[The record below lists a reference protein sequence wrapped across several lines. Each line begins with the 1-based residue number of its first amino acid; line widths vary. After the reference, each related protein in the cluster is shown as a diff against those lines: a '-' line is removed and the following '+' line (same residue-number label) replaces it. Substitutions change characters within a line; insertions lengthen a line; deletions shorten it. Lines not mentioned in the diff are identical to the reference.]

1 MRINHNIASLG
12 TQSALFRVNRDL
24 GKSMEKLS
32 TGQRIN
38 SAADDAAG
46 LGVSEN
52 LRTQVRGLGQALRN
66 QQDVIAMLNIADG
79 ALQEQ
84 ASILQ
89 RMRELVIQAK
99 NDTYTSTER
108 AYMYDE
114 FAKSMDQLDQIAA
127 TTNFN
132 GMQLF
137 ATPNISGLDVDGG
150 GIERHIYLANYSNG
164 FSNAG
169 LETAHATARNDTIYT
184 DPSKAIFG
192 PNDRSS
198 AHHFNMMVGANWS
211 AEDAAADRAANYNS
225 VADRGAAN
233 MMTIQFGQMDV
244 NALLSPYPSGRVIAG
259 SNIDMGDARELWD
272 SFAWNGNPVA
282 WTFPAQYDSE
292 DTYMDF
298 YGPGQ
303 VNGTRDTGYQG
314 KMNLLLTV
322 MDGKTDEINTN
333 LDNQAWFGNRN
344 VTGIDRINKM
354 RAAIG
359 AWTNRIEH
367 SINNTQNQIAGQQ
380 SAESVIRDTDFAT
393 EATALTRSQILTQS
407 ATAML
412 AQSNTMPRSVLQLI
426 G

>member
-127 TTNFN
+127 TTN
-132 GMQLF
+132 
-137 ATPNISGLDVDGG
+137 
-150 GIERHIYLANYSNG
+150 
-164 FSNAG
+164 
-169 LETAHATARNDTIYT
+169 
-184 DPSKAIFG
+184 
-192 PNDRSS
+192 
-198 AHHFNMMVGANWS
+198 
-211 AEDAAADRAANYNS
+211 
-225 VADRGAAN
+225 
-233 MMTIQFGQMDV
+233 
-244 NALLSPYPSGRVIAG
+244 
-259 SNIDMGDARELWD
+259 
-272 SFAWNGNPVA
+272 
-282 WTFPAQYDSE
+282 
-292 DTYMDF
+292 
-298 YGPGQ
+298 
-303 VNGTRDTGYQG
+303 
-314 KMNLLLTV
+314 
-322 MDGKTDEINTN
+322 
-333 LDNQAWFGNRN
+333 
-344 VTGIDRINKM
+344 
-354 RAAIG
+354 
-359 AWTNRIEH
+359 
-367 SINNTQNQIAGQQ
+367 
-380 SAESVIRDTDFAT
+380 
-393 EATALTRSQILTQS
+393 
-407 ATAML
+407 
-412 AQSNTMPRSVLQLI
+412 
-426 G
+426 